1 MMELQGRVIVALPER
16 SGVSSRGEWKSQEF
30 VIETHES
37 YPKKMVFNVF
47 GAERLQ
53 RFGVKVG
60 QEVNVS
66 FDVDAHEYNNRWF
79 NSINAFDVRVV
90 DPASSAPSAGQNE
103 SQAPT
108 VSQSAPAASEQPQ
121 TPASD
126 DLPF

>member
-1 MMELQGRVIVALPER
+1 MELQGKVIVALPER
-16 SGVSSRGEWKSQEF
+16 SGTSSRGEWKSQEF

-53 RFGVKVG
+53 RFNVKVG

-66 FDVDAHEYNNRWF
+66 FDIDAHEYNNRWF
-79 NSINAFDVRVV
+79 NSINAFDVRIV
-90 DPASSAPSAGQNE
+90 DATSNGQAPETSQASAPSA
-103 SQAPT
+103 
-108 VSQSAPAASEQPQ
+108 PASPEQPQ

>member
-1 MMELQGRVIVALPER
+1 MELQGKVIVALPER
-16 SGVSSRGEWKSQEF
+16 SGTSSRGEWKSQEF

-53 RFGVKVG
+53 RFNVKVG

-66 FDVDAHEYNNRWF
+66 FDIDAHEYNNRWF
-79 NSINAFDVRVV
+79 NSINAFDVRLV
-90 DPASSAPSAGQNE
+90 DVTSNGQAQTASE
-103 SQAPT
+103 QAPQT
-108 VSQSAPAASEQPQ
+108 PAPVSVPEQPQ

>member
-1 MMELQGRVIVALPER
+1 MELQGKVIVALPER
-16 SGVSSRGEWKSQEF
+16 SGTSSRGEWKSQEF

-53 RFGVKVG
+53 RFNVKVG

-66 FDVDAHEYNNRWF
+66 FDIDAHEYNGRWF
-79 NSINAFDVRVV
+79 NSINAFDVRIV
-90 DPASSAPSAGQNE
+90 DATSNGQAPETSQASAPSA
-103 SQAPT
+103 
-108 VSQSAPAASEQPQ
+108 PASPEQPQ

>member
-1 MMELQGRVIVALPER
+1 MELQGKVIVALPER
-16 SGVSSRGEWKSQEF
+16 SGTSSRGEWKSQEF

-53 RFGVKVG
+53 RFNVKVG

-66 FDVDAHEYNNRWF
+66 FDIDAHEYNNRWF
-79 NSINAFDVRVV
+79 NSINAFDVRIV
-90 DPASSAPSAGQNE
+90 DATSNQ
-103 SQAPT
+103 
-108 VSQSAPAASEQPQ
+108 APAASASAPTSESAPEQPQ

>member
-1 MMELQGRVIVALPER
+1 MELQGKVIVALPER

-90 DPASSAPSAGQNE
+90 DPASSASSAGQNE

>member
-1 MMELQGRVIVALPER
+1 MELQGKVIVALPER
-16 SGVSSRGEWKSQEF
+16 SGTSSRGEWKSQEF

-53 RFGVKVG
+53 RFNVKVG

-66 FDVDAHEYNNRWF
+66 FDIDAHEYNNRWF
-79 NSINAFDVRVV
+79 NSINAFDVRIV
-90 DPASSAPSAGQNE
+90 DATSNQ
-103 SQAPT
+103 
-108 VSQSAPAASEQPQ
+108 APAASASAPKSESAPEQPQ

>member
-1 MMELQGRVIVALPER
+1 MELQGKVIVALPER
-16 SGVSSRGEWKSQEF
+16 SGTSSRGEWKSQEF

-53 RFGVKVG
+53 RFNVKVG

-66 FDVDAHEYNNRWF
+66 FDIDAHEYNDRWF
-79 NSINAFDVRVV
+79 NSINAFDVRIV
-90 DPASSAPSAGQNE
+90 DATYNGQAPETSQASAPSA
-103 SQAPT
+103 
-108 VSQSAPAASEQPQ
+108 PASPEQPQ

>member
-1 MMELQGRVIVALPER
+1 MELQGKVIVALPER
-16 SGVSSRGEWKSQEF
+16 SGTSSRGEWKSQEF

-47 GAERLQ
+47 GEERLQ
-53 RFGVKVG
+53 RFGIKVG

-66 FDVDAHEYNNRWF
+66 FDIDAHEYNNRWF
-79 NSINAFDVRVV
+79 NSIRAFDVRLV
-90 DPASSAPSAGQNE
+90 DVTTNGQTQTASE
-103 SQAPT
+103 QAP
-108 VSQSAPAASEQPQ
+108 QAPAAQPVSVPEQPQ

>member
-1 MMELQGRVIVALPER
+1 MELQGKVIVALPER
-16 SGVSSRGEWKSQEF
+16 SGTSSRGEWKSQEF

-53 RFGVKVG
+53 RFNVKVG

-66 FDVDAHEYNNRWF
+66 FDIDAHEYNDRWF
-79 NSINAFDVRVV
+79 NSINAFDVRIV
-90 DPASSAPSAGQNE
+90 DATSNGQAPETSQASAPSA
-103 SQAPT
+103 
-108 VSQSAPAASEQPQ
+108 PASPEQPQ